1 MISRFALSYSTRKRF
16 IFVFLT
22 LIELGY
28 LKTIVKFC
36 LTANDFI
43 EPIF

>member
-28 LKTIVKFC
+28 LNTIGKFC